1 MELKLKKEVLVR
13 FNNFEVMNLE
23 IRGIQIL
30 LSPYKLMRLPNK
42 NLNYKNK

>member
-1 MELKLKKEVLVR
+1 MEFKFKKEVLVR

-30 LSPYKLMRLPNK
+30 LSLYKLMRLFNK
-42 NLNYKNK
+42 NFNYKNK